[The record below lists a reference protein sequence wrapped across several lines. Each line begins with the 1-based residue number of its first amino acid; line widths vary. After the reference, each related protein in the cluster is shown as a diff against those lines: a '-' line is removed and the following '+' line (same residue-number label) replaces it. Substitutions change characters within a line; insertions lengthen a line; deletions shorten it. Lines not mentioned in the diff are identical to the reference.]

1 MDNDEEKEVL
11 EVDELDA
18 PSELGVQET
27 TPPDSSEPDLERWE
41 STDDVE
47 TDDIRAR
54 LENRDERAHLVM
66 ISGARAGEAKRLE
79 AGETLLG
86 RQRSKV
92 DLWFR
97 DSGVSRIHAAIQVS
111 EDDEASLRDLGSSN
125 GTFVNG
131 GLIGEPT
138 PLHEGDKITL
148 GGSVVLKFSRQDQLD
163 AEFQRRMYES
173 VIRDELT
180 GAYSRSYL
188 LEQMRSEMAYAERN
202 DIPLALLFVD
212 LDRFKDVNDTYGHVT
227 GDEVLVELT
236 HRLRGELRGEDT
248 LARYGGEEFAVLV
261 REVDRSH
268 LEELA
273 ERIRRAVASE
283 PFETDCGDI
292 SVTISVGVAEYT
304 PKTMDEPEAWIRA
317 ADEAMYRAK
326 ERGRNLTYIL

>member
-1 MDNDEEKEVL
+1 MDDEDEKEPL
-11 EVDELDA
+11 EANELDA
-18 PSELGVQET
+18 PSELGAQET
-27 TPPDSSEPDLERWE
+27 TPPDGSDTDLDRWE

-54 LENRDERAHLVM
+54 FENSDKRAHLVI

-79 AGETLLG
+79 PGETLLG

-92 DLWFR
+92 DVWFR
-97 DSGVSRIHAAIQVS
+97 DSGVSRMHAAIEVTD
-111 EDDEASLRDLGSSN
+111 DDEVSLRDLDSSN

-131 GLIGEPT
+131 ELVEDRI

-173 VIRDELT
+173 SIRDELT

-188 LEQMRSEMAYAERN
+188 VEQMRSEMSYADRH

-236 HRLRGELRGEDT
+236 ERLRGQLRDEDT
-248 LARYGGEEFAVLV
+248 LARYGGEEFAVLI
-261 REVDRSH
+261 REVAPSH

-273 ERIRRAVASE
+273 ERIRCAVASE
-283 PFETDCGDI
+283 PFDTDRGDI
-292 SVTISVGVAEYT
+292 SVTVSVGVAEYT
-304 PKTMDEPEAWIRA
+304 PETMDEPEDWIRA

-326 ERGRNLTYIL
+326 EAGRNLSFVL